1 MSEKIKY
8 ISSEK
13 MEIIERN
20 QVEILELKNTISKM
34 KRFTESL
41 NRMLDITE
49 EIIQI
54 DAQKEND

>member
-20 QVEILELKNTISKM
+20 QVEILELKNTISTM

-41 NRMLDITE
+41 NRMLDIAE

>member
-41 NRMLDITE
+41 NRMLDIAE